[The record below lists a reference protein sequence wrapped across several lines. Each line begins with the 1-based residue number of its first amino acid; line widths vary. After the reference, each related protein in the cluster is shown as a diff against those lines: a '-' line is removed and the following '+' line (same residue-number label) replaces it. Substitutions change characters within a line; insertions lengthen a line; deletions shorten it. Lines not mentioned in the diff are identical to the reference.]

1 VNTIPKGHQV
11 AEHLLRTA
19 EHHAHIRRRAH
30 EHAQQHYA
38 ENPPVKIDTESQ
50 VEAPPP

>member
-38 ENPPVKIDTESQ
+38 DNPPKNDAPQ
-50 VEAPPP
+50 HDAEAPAS

>member
-1 VNTIPKGHQV
+1 MTTIPKGHQL

-19 EHHAHIRRRAH
+19 EHHGHIRRRAH

-38 ENPPVKIDTESQ
+38 ENPPVKNETPSQ
-50 VEAPPP
+50 QEVTPP